1 MPAGT
6 SRLFDSSSNNLRA
19 INVTSPLSITTPN
32 LNYITIGCDAFTKT
46 EINNKFSDLVNS
58 APTLLDTL
66 GEISAYLGIP
76 TNTSTNLI
84 SLISNKANS
93 SDTFYKSKT
102 DNDYYLSLGNKR
114 FSSLGTTENK
124 LIFEIQDTMGTFS
137 TDAYYPA
144 LTFQMN
150 TITKQ

>member
-1 MPAGT
+1 M
-6 SRLFDSSSNNLRA
+6 FDSSSNNFRA

-32 LNYITIGCDAFTKT
+32 SNYITIIRDSYNKS
-46 EINNKFSDLVNS
+46 EINNKISDLVNS

-66 GEISAYLGIP
+66 GEISADLGNP

-93 SDTFYKSKT
+93 SDTFYKSKI

-114 FSSLGTTENK
+114 FSSLGTTESK
-124 LIFEIQDTMGTFS
+124 LIFEIQDTMGTIFN
-137 TDAYYPA
+137 DAYYPA